1 MDREFNNLV
10 QQLPELLR
18 RLSDSP
24 LKSRSNLSTIP
35 SKGVY
40 LFYENAN
47 PIYVGRTD
55 RMKARLQEHSRPSSG
70 HTSATFAFNIAT
82 KDAIGKGIDVKK
94 PRKLLEQDRDFAPLF
109 SIAKERVSRMGVRVV
124 GIDDPIVQTLFEVY
138 AVIALKTQEYN
149 YFETH

>member
-24 LKSRSNLSTIP
+24 LKSQSNLSNIP
-35 SKGVY
+35 SKGIYV
-40 LFYENAN
+40 FYENGK

-55 RMKARLQEHSRPSSG
+55 HMKTRLQEHSRPSSK
-70 HTSATFAFNIAT
+70 HNSATFAFNIAM
-82 KDAIGKGIDVKK
+82 KEAIKKGIDTKRYRNV
-94 PRKLLEQDRDFAPLF
+94 LEQDQDFAPLF
-109 SIAKERVSRMGVRVV
+109 SKAKERVSKMGIRVV